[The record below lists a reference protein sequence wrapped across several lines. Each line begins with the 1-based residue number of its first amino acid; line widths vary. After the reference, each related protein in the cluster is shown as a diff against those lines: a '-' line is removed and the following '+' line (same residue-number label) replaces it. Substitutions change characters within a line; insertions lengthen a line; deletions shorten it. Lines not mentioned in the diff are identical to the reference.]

1 MGLLLKFNQ
10 LWIGS
15 GREVTCFKTQ
25 VGQKMDKAKVKR
37 IAVSTAAIASFFL
50 SASVANAQNDERL
63 KNIVKEVNQST
74 QIAQA
79 SQKKVDSISDATAKL
94 FLEYKGV
101 LKTNAGLRA
110 YNAQQRRVIKRQEEE
125 IIKITKSIG
134 QIDEIKRQITPLMK
148 DMIEDLSEFVNAD
161 MPFQIEE
168 RVKRIEDLR
177 EAMDNPNVSDP
188 ERFRV
193 VLEAYKAEVQYGRTR
208 NGYEGL
214 LEDGRSVNFVRIGR
228 VGFYYQ
234 TKDGKQTAA
243 WNKTSGGWD
252 VLGDEYATPVKQL
265 LRMARNQIPVNPLV
279 LPVAAPEGK

>member
-125 IIKITKSIG
+125 IIKITKSPAG
-134 QIDEIKRQITPLMK
+134 FRCKIKRYSHRLNIFPGVP
-148 DMIEDLSEFVNAD
+148 FVHS
-161 MPFQIEE
+161 I
-168 RVKRIEDLR
+168 KWWGL
-177 EAMDNPNVSDP
+177 VSISS
-188 ERFRV
+188 
-193 VLEAYKAEVQYGRTR
+193 KAHRCFKIIRRTISTR
-208 NGYEGL
+208 Q
-214 LEDGRSVNFVRIGR
+214 S
-228 VGFYYQ
+228 
-234 TKDGKQTAA
+234 
-243 WNKTSGGWD
+243 W
-252 VLGDEYATPVKQL
+252 
-265 LRMARNQIPVNPLV
+265 
-279 LPVAAPEGK
+279 